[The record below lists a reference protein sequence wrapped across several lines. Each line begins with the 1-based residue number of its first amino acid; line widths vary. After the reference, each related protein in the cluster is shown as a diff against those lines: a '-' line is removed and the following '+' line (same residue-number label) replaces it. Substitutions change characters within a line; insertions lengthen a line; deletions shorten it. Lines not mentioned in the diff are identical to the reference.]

1 MAKQSAEVDADRKKR
16 EEDDERKRKEQEEV
30 KMRDPVLQVP
40 PDS

>member
-1 MAKQSAEVDADRKKR
+1 MAKQSAEVEADRKKR